1 MVDDNKDVLEFLG
14 ALFND
19 KYHIRKALNG
29 KEALAQIAV
38 SDPNLI
44 ISDVIMP
51 VMDGIEFC
59 RQVKN
64 DISTCHIPFILL
76 TAKSSVEHVITG
88 FEQGADDYITKPFN
102 SELLKIRVDRLI
114 ENRERLKD
122 KFRLGADVRPH
133 ELSINTLDQ
142 EFVEKV
148 VEMIMQHLDEENFGV
163 EELSSLV
170 CMSRTTLFRKL
181 KAITG
186 QSPVEFVCSIRLKQA
201 RILLAE
207 RKHNISEVA
216 YDVGFKNP
224 SSFSKAFRKQ
234 FGISPTD
241 FINTLR

>member
-1 MVDDNKDVLEFLG
+1 
-14 ALFND
+14 
-19 KYHIRKALNG
+19 
-29 KEALAQIAV
+29 
-38 SDPNLI
+38 
-44 ISDVIMP
+44 
-51 VMDGIEFC
+51 
-59 RQVKN
+59 
-64 DISTCHIPFILL
+64 
-76 TAKSSVEHVITG
+76 
-88 FEQGADDYITKPFN
+88 
-102 SELLKIRVDRLI
+102 
-114 ENRERLKD
+114 
-122 KFRLGADVRPH
+122 
-133 ELSINTLDQ
+133 
-142 EFVEKV
+142 
-148 VEMIMQHLDEENFGV
+148 MIMQHLDEENFGV